1 MFIGFLLFVLVFLMA
16 FWLMV
21 FLMGFLPFWIGA
33 YFIDLFNGDKVATEQ
48 EDS

>member
-1 MFIGFLLFVLVFLMA
+1 MFLGILAFVAIGLMA

-33 YFIDLFNGDKVATEQ
+33 YFIDKRNEGKEEVSAE
-48 EDS
+48 